1 MSNNEDQLFS
11 LNPLTAMLIGKE
23 KPNIQSSNSTQSTIS
38 KPPQGAK
45 IISSYLLGT
54 VFEN

>member
-54 VFEN
+54 LFEN